1 MSSLVDES
9 LEAQAF
15 LSSSL
20 KDASKYRLFPEE
32 AFSSIEAAVLASS
45 EVDLQG
51 ECMTM
56 EGLNALAD
64 TINRDGLWIGVGH
77 DPRNH
82 PVGRAF
88 RAGVFL
94 APQRNI
100 YFVAAL
106 VGTYDCAR
114 LPKLSE
120 ATQRGRPRAGE
131 SVIERIPTDVEG
143 GISFN
148 PHEIPEKF
156 VDDLLSSAPPSV
168 GRVPTEEARKAA
180 VPLAILKVTVTVAVL
195 LGPFLKKFEERLGEH
210 AAGECIKIM
219 SWIKN
224 TVIRR
229 LAELNREVLL
239 VLPSPY
245 KGCDIELVIGSQSR
259 DVRLDA
265 ANLAGSACQ
274 EAIKV
279 IDALEDLCPIRVVF
293 EYDSVRRQWLPLY
306 AVTRQ
311 RGVLTD
317 QPKLVAIS
325 QFGGLSSGGTKPVQ

>member
-1 MSSLVDES
+1 MSTLIDES
-9 LEAQAF
+9 PEAQAF

-32 AFSSIEAAVLASS
+32 AFSTIEPAVLASS

-51 ECMTM
+51 ERMTM

-64 TINRDGLWIGVGH
+64 TINRDGLWIGVRH

-120 ATQRGRPRAGE
+120 ATERGPVGVGE
-131 SVIERIPTDVEG
+131 VAIDQIPIDIG
-143 GISFN
+143 GKISFN
-148 PHEIPEKF
+148 PHEIPETLVRDMLSDAPTS
-156 VDDLLSSAPPSV
+156 VDRLPS
-168 GRVPTEEARKAA
+168 EDARKAD
-180 VPLAILKVTVTVAVL
+180 VPLPILTVILPVVVL
-195 LGPFLKKFEERLGEH
+195 LGPFLKKFEERMGER
-210 AAGECIKIM
+210 AADECIKIM

-224 TVIRR
+224 TVIRG

-239 VLPSPY
+239 VLRSPY

-259 DVRLDA
+259 DIRVDA
-265 ANLAGSACQ
+265 ARLAGSACQ
-274 EAIKV
+274 QAIRI
-279 IDALEDLCPIRVVF
+279 IDALQDLCPIRVVF
-293 EYDSVRRQWLPLY
+293 EYDSVRKEWLPLY

-325 QFGGLSSGGTKPVQ
+325 QFGGLSFGGTKLKR